1 MLQQGQAALLVL
13 AFVAGQ
19 IGSYVH
25 AAVERHA
32 VCPEHGEIIHVPEH
46 VPEHMPDHG
55 LPGHGTDGL
64 VPHRD
69 SGLADEDARA
79 EASPV
84 VGDAL
89 RDASAASDEHAHE
102 HCYLC
107 PASRESLTPGPS
119 GDALA
124 AAIPEVAALSLPAV
138 VATSD
143 RARYIIAPKT
153 SPPV

>member
-19 IGSYVH
+19 IGTYVH

-46 VPEHMPDHG
+46 VPDHG
-55 LPGHGTDGL
+55 LPEHGASAHGL

-89 RDASAASDEHAHE
+89 RDAAAASDEHAHE

-107 PASRESLTPGPS
+107 PASRESLTPAPS

-124 AAIPEVAALSLPAV
+124 AAMPDVVPLALPAV

>member
-19 IGSYVH
+19 IGSYLH

-32 VCPEHGEIIHVPEH
+32 VCPEHGELIHVPEH
-46 VPEHMPDHG
+46 GMPA
-55 LPGHGTDGL
+55 DGL

-69 SGLADEDARA
+69 SGLVDEDARA

-89 RDASAASDEHAHE
+89 RDGSAASDEHAHE

-119 GDALA
+119 GNALA
-124 AAIPEVAALSLPAV
+124 AAMPDVVPLSLPAV